1 MTRVMATNTTDSG
14 RFLLNLNSL
23 NNVITSASGNG
34 SAVTATL
41 SNLQFLV
48 NTSNYSM
55 KMNTITPYS
64 GSNVNVTGNLNLSNS
79 AIYFNSN
86 LGLNSNTVNGASYLA
101 FQTNGIERMRLN
113 SNSVGI
119 NTKTP
124 LTTLD
129 VNGSELVRGNIYV
142 SSMGMADMSTFGN
155 IFADGSMFATGF
167 YQPSDPALKTNILP
181 YIPKGLPQPVEFT
194 WKASGEQDIGVLADE
209 VMSIEPSC
217 VIQHG
222 ATKHVDYAKLVVLCL
237 AELHSLRSTV
247 STLVAADAARV

>member
-1 MTRVMATNTTDSG
+1 MATNTTDSG

-34 SAVTATL
+34 SAMTAAL

-64 GSNVNVTGNLNLSNS
+64 GSNVNVTGNLNLSN
-79 AIYFNSN
+79 AGIYFNNN
-86 LGLNSNTVNGASYLA
+86 LGLSNNTINGVPYLA
-101 FQTNGIERMRLN
+101 FQTSGIERMRLT
-113 SNSVGI
+113 SNSFGI

-124 LTTLD
+124 LATLD
-129 VNGSELVRGNIYV
+129 VNGSELIRGSIYV

-155 IFADGSMFATGF
+155 VFADGSMFATGF
-167 YQPSDPALKTNILP
+167 YQPSDPALKTDVLP
-181 YIPKGLPQPVEFT
+181 YIPRGLPHPVEFT
-194 WKASGEQDIGVLADE
+194 WKASGKRDIGVLSDE

-237 AELHSLRSTV
+237 AEIHSLRSTV
-247 STLVAADAARV
+247 STLAAAEAARV